1 MERLKTEDLGLRTE
15 MAEITMHPDAGRRSP
30 QSSVLSPQ
38 SVVFMGLLAS
48 IVALACAGGVP
59 GPAALDTKTET
70 CRSCRMPFSD
80 ASLASQ
86 LVAPGEEPKFFDDI
100 VCLRDFLAGS
110 PSTDRRS
117 LAFVADHRTR
127 AWVPA
132 SAAVFTRSKLET
144 PMGSHWIAHADAASR
159 DADPAAAG
167 GANVPAR
174 EIFGTAGPPDAR

>member
-1 MERLKTEDLGLRTE
+1 
-15 MAEITMHPDAGRRSP
+15 MAEVTMHPDAGRRSP

-38 SVVFMGLLAS
+38 SVVFMGLLGS
-48 IVALACAGGVP
+48 IVALACAA
-59 GPAALDTKTET
+59 GPSGPVALDTKTDT
-70 CRSCRMPFSD
+70 CRSCRMPVSD

-86 LVAPGEEPKFFDDI
+86 LVAPGEEPEFFDDI
-100 VCLRDFLAGS
+100 VCMRDFLAGS
-110 PSTDRRS
+110 SSTDRRS
-117 LAFVADHRTR
+117 VAYVADHRTG
-127 AWVPA
+127 AWVRA

-174 EIFGTAGPPDAR
+174 EIFGAAGPPDARSVRGGP